1 MRRTHPRR
9 SRRPLVPVALLSL
22 LTPLAV
28 AATATGPA
36 HAAEAPN
43 AANEL
48 RLSIQ
53 PGPGNPLRVDA
64 FADSAP
70 PPPSPEACVAA
81 GGDPY
86 GDACQDVLLTV
97 RGETPLR
104 DVTVTV
110 VESGGLYVD
119 PMVTTIVDTGDNT
132 AKLVGFVV
140 QGRTTGLHTLT
151 IEVSSPDSD
160 TRSISLP
167 YVWRSGGAPLSGFDS
182 LSGRLYGVNGLDS
195 YDCGAQEE
203 CTYRHSERLS
213 FVSDFH
219 VSRSLA
225 VRGAQRTC
233 GPGGGCPRYHYDR
246 RSGLVQIGRNH
257 IGRVTKRA
265 AYFDGARYARMA
277 YPQRGQ
283 RFEGKW
289 QFGADVDEGRG
300 IVEQRLTLR
309 SNGRFRLYY
318 FVDTHH
324 YPEAPDEDT
333 AYERRMSGTY
343 KVGRNGRLR
352 LNDNLRKLTE
362 FATLAVVTTSNGRPR
377 AGSKGIWL
385 DISVK
390 PSPPGKRFIDGNR
403 MYPVPGSVGRG

>member
-1 MRRTHPRR
+1 MHRIQRF
-9 SRRPLVPVALLSL
+9 SRRPLVAVAVLSL
-22 LTPLAV
+22 LVPLASTV
-28 AATATGPA
+28 TATGSA
-36 HAAEAPN
+36 QAAQTQN
-43 AANEL
+43 AAGEL
-48 RLSIQ
+48 RLSIL
-53 PGPGNPLRVDA
+53 PGPGNPLRVDT
-64 FADSAP
+64 FDSAEP

-86 GDACQDVLLTV
+86 GDECQDVLLTV

-110 VESGGLYVD
+110 VESEGLYVD

-132 AKLVGFVV
+132 AELVGFVV
-140 QGRTTGLHTLT
+140 QGRTPGLHTLT

-167 YVWRSGGAPLSGFDS
+167 YVWRSGGSPLSGYDS
-182 LSGRLYGVNGLDS
+182 LSGRLYGVSGLDS
-195 YDCGAQEE
+195 YDCGASEE
-203 CTYRHSERLS
+203 CTYRYSERLS

-225 VRGAQRTC
+225 VRGAQPPC
-233 GPGGGCPRYHYDR
+233 GRGGCCPKYHYDR
-246 RSGLVQIGRNH
+246 RSGLVQIGKNH

-265 AYFDGARYARMA
+265 AYFDGDRYAPMA
-277 YPQRGQ
+277 YPRRGQ
-283 RFEGKW
+283 RFEGTW
-289 QFGADVDEGRG
+289 QYGANVDEGRG

-318 FVDTHH
+318 FVDTHR
-324 YPEAPDEDT
+324 YSEAPDEDT

-343 KVGRNGRLR
+343 KIGRNGRLR

-362 FATLAVVTTSNGRPR
+362 KATLALITTRSGTPRP
-377 AGSKGIWL
+377 ATKGIWL

-390 PSPPGKRFIDGNR
+390 PPPPGNRFIDGNR
-403 MYPVPGSVGRG
+403 LNPLG